1 MLQRDPSVAIS
12 QERYQK
18 VSEEAKLR
26 GTSVKRHF
34 NNIIDYYTKRRD
46 MINDYS
52 ESLQYVG
59 IAANIMTLR
68 DLELNKT
75 IDIHYKDDGGLY
87 CNECDTAF
95 CKHTFFAIL
104 VPEVAKL
111 IK

>member
-1 MLQRDPSVAIS
+1 MSQRDPSVAIS
-12 QERYQK
+12 QEQYQK

-26 GTSVKRHF
+26 GISVKRHF

-46 MINDYS
+46 IINDYS

-75 IDIHYKDDGGLY
+75 VDIHYKDGGLY
-87 CNECDTAF
+87 CNECNTVF

-104 VPEVAKL
+104 IPEVTKL

>member
-26 GTSVKRHF
+26 GISVKRHF

-52 ESLQYVG
+52 DSLQYVG
-59 IAANIMTLR
+59 IAANLFVLYDTSCFSSSNK
-68 DLELNKT
+68 LEVW
-75 IDIHYKDDGGLY
+75 
-87 CNECDTAF
+87 
-95 CKHTFFAIL
+95 KHQVNSFRSNNCCF
-104 VPEVAKL
+104 
-111 IK
+111 

>member
-26 GTSVKRHF
+26 GISVKRHF

-52 ESLQYVG
+52 DSLQYVG

-68 DLELNKT
+68 DLQLNKA
-75 IDIHYKDDGGLY
+75 IDIHYKDDVLY
-87 CNECDTAF
+87 CDECDTAF

-104 VPEVAKL
+104 VPEVTKL